1 MPVAHQLVRE
11 VKRNRL
17 RRRAQRGAPTKRWTS
32 YSVPHPRSSEM
43 EDHWIGWRWSMNT
56 MGHRLCCKHKKWDFN
71 VWKYSFRINTQ
82 HSLAAAGSWTN
93 LCSTSHIVF
102 IPNTFPDHPSCGSL
116 LNWYWK
122 VTNGWMSGGWNYIWK
137 SVAAARSAALT
148 QLSVE
153 RTCRIAAF
161 SLNNEPE
168 KITKKSSKGN

>member
-1 MPVAHQLVRE
+1 
-11 VKRNRL
+11 
-17 RRRAQRGAPTKRWTS
+17 
-32 YSVPHPRSSEM
+32 
-43 EDHWIGWRWSMNT
+43 MNT

-93 LCSTSHIVF
+93 LCSTHIVF

-168 KITKKSSKGN
+168 KITNKSSKGNFKKMATFGGVCFLHLFDPIAQNGTCASKRRGNFCLVSQPGDVINNATG